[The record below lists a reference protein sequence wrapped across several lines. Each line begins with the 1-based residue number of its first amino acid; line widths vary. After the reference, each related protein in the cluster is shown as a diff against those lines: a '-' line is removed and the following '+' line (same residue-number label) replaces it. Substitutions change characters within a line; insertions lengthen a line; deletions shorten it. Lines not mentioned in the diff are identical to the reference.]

1 MNYYTCPVCQD
12 MDVPVEQDNLNYT
25 ECPNCKTKLG
35 INVDADFVDGQW
47 IDLTFLYKAD
57 SN

>member
-1 MNYYTCPVCQD
+1 